1 MKRTSSCL
9 LGLGLGLLY
18 AGSAGATPQLA
29 APWPC
34 GVTYSVTQGHNT
46 GSHTAEGA
54 YAWDIGIGLGGEVSA
69 PADGTVRMIRMDSSS
84 YGCDS
89 AYANDANYVII
100 AFGDGTEALFLHLQA
115 GSSSLSVGQ
124 SVKRGDVVGRVGNSG
139 WICGTHLHFQIQQS
153 CGSWWCQSLPSTF
166 QNFGDPSLGT
176 NITSDNCGPPPSC
189 DARLNGSELVI
200 DESDSACFERATSY
214 WWDVAEGYGDH
225 HYYTFTTDA
234 VDEETYGR
242 WHFHVDAAG
251 DYELS
256 VHIPNS
262 EASSQNAVYDVFD
275 GAGITSSPSVNQAAQ
290 KGWVSLGV
298 YSLTQ
303 GDDRYVSLGDNTGEN
318 YDSLMR
324 KLSFDAVR
332 WTPAGS
338 GNGGAGGAGA
348 QGGTAGASNGGSNS
362 STGGAANGGAAGSA
376 GSWPGGGS
384 GADSSGGAGAAGS
397 AGAGFNPATSTS
409 DGDSGCACRLTPN
422 DAPRQSP
429 SALFALFGLLLL
441 RRRRSP
447 RSALGPSQ
455 S

>member
-1 MKRTSSCL
+1 MKRTSSWI

-69 PADGTVRMIRMDSSS
+69 PADGTVRMIRMDSNS

-115 GSSSLSVGQ
+115 GSSNLSVGQ
-124 SVKRGDVVGRVGNSG
+124 SVKRGDVVARVGNSG
-139 WICGTHLHFQIQQS
+139 WICGTHLHFQIQQT

-189 DARLNGSELVI
+189 DARLNGAELTI
-200 DESDSACFERATSY
+200 DESDTACFERTTSY

-225 HYYTFTTDA
+225 HYYTFATDA

-242 WHFHVDAAG
+242 WHFHVDSPG
-251 DYELS
+251 DYKLS

-262 EASSQNAVYDVFD
+262 EASSENAVYEIYD
-275 GAGITSSPSVNQAAQ
+275 GANVTSSPSVNQATQ

-298 YSLTQ
+298 YTLSQ
-303 GDDRYVSLGDNTGEN
+303 GEDRYVSLGDNTGEN

-324 KLSFDAVR
+324 KLAFDAVR
-332 WTPAGS
+332 WTPAES
-338 GNGGAGGAGA
+338 GTGG
-348 QGGTAGASNGGSNS
+348 S
-362 STGGAANGGAAGSA
+362 STGSGGAATAGAAGSA

-384 GADSSGGAGAAGS
+384 GAESQGGAAQGGG
-397 AGAGFNPATSTS
+397 AGAGFNPASTTSE
-409 DGDSGCACRLTPN
+409 GDSGCACRVRPLHQRQQ
-422 DAPRQSP
+422 APAGLL
-429 SALFALFGLLLL
+429 ALLGLLLL
-441 RRRRSP
+441 RRRPP
-447 RSALGPSQ
+447 RRAGR
-455 S
+455 